1 MKYRPMIEEFRQA
14 IIEERKRG
22 ASDARIEMML
32 DYIETKTASVDA
44 ERTQGCREGDAPG
57 VAEGA
62 VMSEVSRSRNT
73 RSYPVEFAIG
83 GWLAT
88 TLLKQHRLAVPLLQ
102 RTEQTFSA
110 MILICGG

>member
-1 MKYRPMIEEFRQA
+1 
-14 IIEERKRG
+14 
-22 ASDARIEMML
+22 
-32 DYIETKTASVDA
+32 
-44 ERTQGCREGDAPG
+44 
-57 VAEGA
+57 
-62 VMSEVSRSRNT
+62 MSEVSRSRNT

-88 TLLKQHRLAVPLLQ
+88 TLRKEHRLAVPLLQ